1 MLNYIANKKV
11 IYFAYNVK
19 ISACEDNHGFY
30 GDTCHCGKPAV
41 ETYSRV
47 VGFIVPYS
55 SFSKE
60 RKQEFTNRLWY
71 EI

>member
-30 GDTCHCGKPAV
+30 GEVCHCGKPAV

-47 VGFIVPYS
+47 VG
-55 SFSKE
+55 
-60 RKQEFTNRLWY
+60 
-71 EI
+71 